1 MARIVLFLSL
11 LFGCLATSVSA
22 AEPKT
27 VLVFGDSLSAGY
39 GIRIEQAW
47 PSLLQQ
53 KLGDGWR
60 VVNASQSGETTAGGL
75 TRLPAA
81 LKQHRPDMVLL
92 ELGANDG
99 LRGLPVETAR
109 QNLATM
115 IEHSRKAG
123 AKVGLIAVRLPPNFG
138 AAYTTKFDA
147 MFGELAKQYK
157 LPVPPFLFD
166 GIADRPELF
175 QNDQLHPVANAQ
187 PRLLSNVWP
196 AVQALQGKR

>member
-1 MARIVLFLSL
+1 MGL
-11 LFGCLATSVSA
+11 LFGCLVSA
-22 AEPKT
+22 WAKEPRT

-53 KLGDGWR
+53 KLGQDWR
-60 VVNASQSGETTAGGL
+60 VVNASVSGETTAGGL

-81 LKQHRPDMVLL
+81 LKQHQPDFLLL

-109 QNLATM
+109 QNLTAM
-115 IEHSRKAG
+115 IELGRKAG

-138 AAYTTKFDA
+138 PAYTTKFDA
-147 MFGELAKQYK
+147 MFGDLARQYK
-157 LPVPPFLFD
+157 LPSPPFLFD
-166 GIADRPELF
+166 GIADKPELF
-175 QNDQLHPVANAQ
+175 QGDQLHPIATAQ
-187 PRLLSNVWP
+187 PRLLDNVWP
-196 AVQALQGKR
+196 LVQALQPKR